1 MINPIQRLLDHC
13 VWRSVHCPYSVVPIS
28 TDQFLPNY
36 SKWHICRKFLSKLV
50 RLLLLGQL
58 GRRVSRVPIGA
69 RVIWIQVGKT
79 NLGDVLM
86 ELSGRQLLKGLGLRI
101 DLYTLPAFKSL
112 FEGDVVFSRVFS
124 TDDRVDVRE
133 YQYAILTEFNHPSTY
148 AKGLRFR
155 QLPYACLFGFFRG
168 PDRNQ
173 TLFSHAAI
181 NDVFDLGKTRE
192 EILTCA
198 RPFLEKPSDEN
209 VRGRL
214 LHPLDPGRISIGVG
228 GIDPRRTYQ
237 RWPEVLSCLDLLSNE
252 SLHVTL
258 LGSHN
263 GADMAQSILSDAGQW
278 RLRISNEVGVL
289 TLMESRDRILE
300 SNLFVGC
307 DGGLMHLAHTTGCRT
322 ITLFASENPRFFIT
336 PACQSGPV
344 RDGLDVNGIEPILI
358 AEKIISKLKCL
369 N

>member
-1 MINPIQRLLDHC
+1 MSQ
-13 VWRSVHCPYSVVPIS
+13 SVHCPYSVVPIS

-36 SKWHICRKFLSKLV
+36 SKWHICRKFLSKLA

-58 GRRVSRVPIGA
+58 GRRVGRIPIGA
-69 RVIWIQVGKT
+69 RVIWIQVGKA

-86 ELSGRQLLKGLGLRI
+86 ELSGRQLLRGLGLRI

-112 FEGDVVFSRVFS
+112 FEGDVVFNRVFS
-124 TDDRVDVRE
+124 TDDRVDSRE

-181 NDVFDLGKTRE
+181 NDVFNLGKTQE

-209 VRGRL
+209 VRGRVF
-214 LHPLDPGRISIGVG
+214 HPLDPGRISIGLG

-237 RWPEVLSCLDLLSNE
+237 RWPEVLSCLDLLTNK

-258 LGSHN
+258 LGSCN
-263 GADMAQSILSDAGQW
+263 GAAMAQSILSDASQW
-278 RLRISNEVGVL
+278 RLRISNEVGIL

-307 DGGLMHLAHTTGCRT
+307 DGGLMHLAHTTGT
-322 ITLFASENPRFFIT
+322 PSVSLFSWESPTLRLT
-336 PACQSGPV
+336 RACQSDPIQ
-344 RDGLDVNGIEPILI
+344 DGLDVNRIEPSLV
-358 AEKIISKLKCL
+358 AEKITSKLQRL